1 MRFQIMRFVCN
12 QTDLVRSTYFNMNWI
27 MKYKSL
33 LVVLFT
39 LLFTAGC
46 TDWIYRIDVPQGNF
60 LQQKNVEQLRIE
72 MTKEQVVY
80 VLGRPVVQDSFDHDT
95 WYYVYEMRR
104 GMKKRGEDFR
114 KELIIEFSD
123 GKVASVT
130 GDFDLSEDFN
140 TPLDE

>member
-1 MRFQIMRFVCN
+1 MRFQITRFVCKRR
-12 QTDLVRSTYFNMNWI
+12 DLVRSTYFNMNWI